1 MSLTFIDLE
10 TFTMQ
15 TAEKLLGLNKNWR
28 RWSWACWSPAGRCE
42 GWWAQWAPGG
52 RGAARTRPS
61 RQGGLCCTMCNK
73 KVLYNVH
80 DGGSQVE
87 IRRWEG
93 NLTCADLINVNHWLP
108 LNSTAMACL
117 LSTLSYKKWKRCLLP
132 KQCVCFI
139 HMYSLFQS
147 GLYKLWNP
155 AISDGRPWSK
165 FGKHR
170 EQGNW
175 RTWKR

>member
-28 RWSWACWSPAGRCE
+28 RWNWACWSPAGRCE

-73 KVLYNVH
+73 TVLYNVH

-132 KQCVCFI
+132 SHDCSTLLC
-139 HMYSLFQS
+139 HDWLCLFHTYVQFVPVRALQIVES
-147 GLYKLWNP
+147 CHLRW
-155 AISDGRPWSK
+155 
-165 FGKHR
+165 
-170 EQGNW
+170 E
-175 RTWKR
+175 TME